1 MYLIIRSAYVSLV
14 VQLIIGL
21 LGLHGIFI
29 ELQQKDHILNHIMIM
44 ETTPVGVDTTEQV
57 MEAGD
62 TINTEDTPRLSD
74 KQSQKMLR
82 ETNQS
87 STHS

>member
-1 MYLIIRSAYVSLV
+1 MYLILRSAYVSLV

-44 ETTPVGVDTTEQV
+44 ETLVQFIELTFYIWIVC
-57 MEAGD
+57 
-62 TINTEDTPRLSD
+62 I
-74 KQSQKMLR
+74 
-82 ETNQS
+82 
-87 STHS
+87 